1 MQTMARKKSI
11 ATINRKIEETEAK
24 LSAVSKRYDR
34 ITEQL
39 KQLQK
44 EKQDY
49 EANEIIEAY
58 RQSGRS
64 LDEVLI
70 FLGE

>member
-1 MQTMARKKSI
+1 MARKKSI
-11 ATINRKIEETEAK
+11 ASIEKEIEETRTR
-24 LSAVSKRYDR
+24 LSAVSKKYDSL
-34 ITEQL
+34 TEQL

-44 EKQDY
+44 AKREY
-49 EANEIIEAY
+49 EENKIIEAY
-58 RQSGRS
+58 RKSGRS

>member
-1 MQTMARKKSI
+1 MARKKSI
-11 ATINRKIEETEAK
+11 ASIEKEIEETQTR
-24 LSAVSKRYDR
+24 LSAVSKRYDSL
-34 ITEQL
+34 TEQL

-44 EKQDY
+44 AKREY
-49 EANEIIEAY
+49 EENKIIEAY
-58 RQSGRS
+58 RKSGRS